1 MINPRQI
8 EEAIRDL
15 EESSVTYN
23 NCMKLASLYIIRD
36 ELRKEKSQYTYGYY
50 HPMYAQGSNQG
61 GNGRSNYNYRYDPMY
76 YTNDDLMIRKQGMH
90 DMHDMAM
97 NTMR

>member
-36 ELRKEKSQYTYGYY
+36 ELKKEKSQYTYGYY
-50 HPMYAQGSNQG
+50 HPMYAQGG
-61 GNGRSNYNYRYDPMY
+61 RGNSNYRYDPMY

-90 DMHDMAM
+90 DMHDMSM